1 MVRCEY
7 DIETGLE
14 ELCDELRRETCGG
27 TEVDFTE
34 LCDELEGAI
43 DVGFKEVDDRDELT
57 AAPDEAFEEEKA
69 CDDDRVA
76 AAAADIELSDAA
88 RAEDK
93 EAMEAELIEA

>member
-1 MVRCEY
+1 MRTEPCCDGSRVYDERCVVRCEY

-14 ELCDELRRETCGG
+14 ELC
-27 TEVDFTE
+27 
-34 LCDELEGAI
+34 
-43 DVGFKEVDDRDELT
+43 DELT